1 MQKWQSAFLL
11 EEGVYMLIELN
22 KGIIEQLTKTEL
34 EIIKY
39 INQNEGR
46 MSELSIVDIAFG
58 TFSSPSTVSRAVRKC
73 GVNGFNELRYRSS
86 MQTGKEEVS
95 NMADVMNK
103 SLIEAQRV
111 IEQTSVSSIL
121 EIIKMINQVSRI
133 YVIARGLT
141 EYVGEEFS
149 LKLQLLGY
157 DSVFIR
163 DPNIMMRK
171 SQQLNSDE
179 LLIVF
184 SLNGK
189 TKELI
194 QSVENANVCG
204 AKVITCCSSEKSQL
218 LELSDLSIVGYRDAN
233 DSIKEYEVA
242 SRLSL
247 QIVARIVID
256 YIALYG

>member
-1 MQKWQSAFLL
+1 
-11 EEGVYMLIELN
+11 MLIELN
-22 KGIIEQLTKTEL
+22 KNIADKLTKTEL

-39 INQNEGR
+39 INNNEEK
-46 MSELSIVDIAFG
+46 MSELSIVDIAFD

-86 MQTGKEEVS
+86 MQADRKEIS

-103 SLIEAQRV
+103 SLVEAQRV
-111 IEQTSVSSIL
+111 IEQTSVSAVLNII
-121 EIIKMINQVSRI
+121 EIINRSSRI
-133 YVIARGLT
+133 YVIARGMT
-141 EYVGEEFS
+141 EYIGEEFS

-157 DSVFIR
+157 NSVFIR
-163 DPNIMMRK
+163 DPNIMRLK
-171 SQQLNSDE
+171 SKQLKRDE
-179 LLIVF
+179 LLLVF

-189 TKELI
+189 TRELI
-194 QSVENANVCG
+194 QSAENANSCG
-204 AKVITCCSSEKSQL
+204 AKVITFCCGENSPLS
-218 LELSDLSIVGYRDAN
+218 ELSDCSIIGYRDVN

-247 QIVARIVID
+247 QIIARIVID

>member
-1 MQKWQSAFLL
+1 
-11 EEGVYMLIELN
+11 MLIELN
-22 KGIIEQLTKTEL
+22 KDIVNNLTKTEL
-34 EIIKY
+34 EIVKY
-39 INQNEGR
+39 INNNEKR
-46 MSELSIVDIAFG
+46 MSEISIVDIAFD

-86 MQTGKEEVS
+86 KQTDRTEIS

-111 IEQTSVSSIL
+111 IEQTSVTSVL
-121 EIIKMINQVSRI
+121 EIIETINYSSRI
-133 YVIARGLT
+133 YVISRGLT

-149 LKLQLLGY
+149 LKLQLLGHN
-157 DSVFIR
+157 SVFIR
-163 DPNIMMRK
+163 DPNIMRRK
-171 SQQLNSDE
+171 SQQLKKDE
-179 LLIVF
+179 LLMVF

-194 QSVENANVCG
+194 QSAENANACG
-204 AKVITCCSSEKSQL
+204 AKVITCCCSENSPL
-218 LELSDLSIVGYRDAN
+218 LELSDRSIVGYRDAN

-247 QIVARIVID
+247 QIIARIVID

>member
-1 MQKWQSAFLL
+1 
-11 EEGVYMLIELN
+11 MLIELN
-22 KGIIEQLTKTEL
+22 KSIVSNLTKTEL
-34 EIIKY
+34 EIVKY
-39 INQNEGR
+39 INENEER
-46 MSELSIVDIAFG
+46 MSELSIVDIAFD

-86 MQTGKEEVS
+86 MQADEEDVF

-111 IEQTSVSSIL
+111 IEQISVTSVL
-121 EIIKMINQVSRI
+121 EIIKVINQTSRI

-157 DSVFIR
+157 NSVFIR
-163 DPNIMMRK
+163 DPNIMRSK
-171 SQQLNSDE
+171 SRQLNADE
-179 LLIVF
+179 LLLIF
-184 SLNGK
+184 SLNGR

-194 QSVENANVCG
+194 QSAENANACG
-204 AKVITCCSSEKSQL
+204 AKVITCCCSENSPL
-218 LELSDLSIVGYRDAN
+218 LELSDYSIVGYRDVN

-256 YIALYG
+256 DIALYG